1 MRGLTNGG
9 KAKNWWL
16 AKSGQEGSMKDTCW
30 VCFLLLTSQWLTGT
44 CLQTAWC
51 QTPPS
56 PGDSV
61 AAARPYDGIQAGL
74 DAFRIAEEKRQA
86 AIATQLGWNQFYRGQ
101 SIAPPG
107 GAAIVYGGYSYG
119 ARDAVVWNCRSWVRQ
134 ASVFEAWPIAPRD
147 IYGVIVQ
154 PPLRQ
159 PAGQW
164 QGQTGPNRWESHPV
178 YDPPIPDY
186 RPLPEVDSP
195 LLDKTP
201 FHTQHRE
208 SNLPSDSQPRS
219 KRPRER

>member
-1 MRGLTNGG
+1 MG
-9 KAKNWWL
+9 K
-16 AKSGQEGSMKDTCW
+16 EGSMKATSWLCI
-30 VCFLLLTSQWLTGT
+30 LLFGIHWLTGT

-56 PGDSV
+56 PGGSV
-61 AAARPYDGIQAGL
+61 PALRPYDGIQAGL
-74 DAFRIAEEKRQA
+74 DAFRFAEEKRQA

-101 SIAPPG
+101 AIAPPG
-107 GAAIVYGGYSYG
+107 GTAIMYGGYPYG
-119 ARDAVVWNCRSWVRQ
+119 AHHTVFWTGRGWVRQ
-134 ASVFEAWPIAPRD
+134 ASVFEAWPVVPGD

-159 PAGQW
+159 PVGQW

-178 YDPPIPDY
+178 YDPPVPDH

-201 FHTQHRE
+201 FRTPRGE
-208 SNLPSDSQPRS
+208 SYSPSDSQPRS